1 MSCYWVVMVLFM
13 LMPWATV
20 PDIGTKSVFKRRT
33 LLETHLRMV
42 HTEDGKSQ
50 GPGSV
55 FLHVDIEAC
64 EKMGNS

>member
-1 MSCYWVVMVLFM
+1 MSCYWAVMVLFM

-33 LLETHLRMV
+33 LLETRLRMV